1 MPGTF
6 LFAGG
11 GSGGHISPG
20 LAVAERLLEHDPNTQ
35 CHFICSDR
43 AIDRTMLS
51 QAGVAFQPMPA
62 RGLGRSPRG
71 ALRWYQGY
79 RNTIKA
85 MRQVF
90 RDTSV
95 DMVLTLG
102 GYVAAPVATAAAQH
116 RVPLMLLNLDRVP
129 GKANRRIAA
138 RTTNRFTA
146 VPLVHPKSGWE
157 VLGMPI
163 RRSAMASASA
173 ADCRTALGLDPD
185 RNVLLL
191 TGASQGARTLNTVM
205 PRIATE
211 RPHAFTNWQ
220 VLHLCGDAS
229 MVEPLREQWSDSG
242 VDARVV
248 DFLHEMGLAWGA
260 ADACVSRAGASSVA
274 EAHAN
279 AVPTIFLPYPFH
291 RDDHQRFNAEP
302 LVAVGGAILV
312 TDEIEPD
319 RTATTLGD
327 ALEPLLQSAQLRQQM
342 QHTLQKEAWVD
353 AADVIA
359 RHLLDAMSENS
370 VAQG

>member
-20 LAVAERLLEHDPNTQ
+20 LAVAERLMEHEPKAH

-43 AIDRTMLS
+43 AIDRTMLNE
-51 QAGVAFQPMPA
+51 AGVDFQPMPA
-62 RGLGRSPRG
+62 RGLGRSPRSV
-71 ALRWYQGY
+71 LRWYQGY
-79 RNTIKA
+79 KNTIKA
-85 MRQVF
+85 MREVF
-90 RDTSV
+90 QDMSV

-102 GYVAAPVATAAAQH
+102 GYVAAPVATAAAQN
-116 RVPLMLLNLDRVP
+116 RIPLMLLNLDRVP

-146 VPLVHPKSGWE
+146 VPLVHPKAGWD

-173 ADCRTALGLDPD
+173 AECRIALGLDPD

-205 PRIATE
+205 PRIAAE
-211 RPHAFTNWQ
+211 RPHAFKEWQ
-220 VLHLCGDAS
+220 ILHLCGDAD
-229 MVEPLREQWSDSG
+229 MVDPLHEQWRDCG
-242 VDARVV
+242 LDARVV
-248 DFLHEMGLAWGA
+248 DFLHEMGHAWGA

-302 LVAVGGAILV
+302 LVAVGGALLV

-319 RTATTLGD
+319 RTAATLGD
-327 ALEPLLQSAQLRQQM
+327 ALEPLLESTQLRRQM
-342 QHTLQKEAWVD
+342 HHTLQKEAWVD
-353 AADVIA
+353 AADVVA

-370 VAQG
+370 ITQG